1 MKKIVTVLA
10 AAVIAASTMS
20 AADVALGVRGKG
32 SMNVGTKFVEERS
45 GSVEYPYVFGGGFDA
60 YANLSVF
67 NLGAIKLGVQ
77 PEIGMNFFNG
87 ISTKYTA
94 SALGSSTTIEVK
106 WSTTTIDIPVLVT
119 LKTDLGKKF
128 RVGVGVGPYVSF
140 VIDGKVE
147 WEDTKK
153 VGGTTSTSSD
163 FTKKG
168 QDGLDFSATNFGFA
182 FDADLGFGF
191 GPGKLVID
199 VRYMLDVTPTK
210 VLTNGED
217 SDTGNFYRRN
227 LTAALGY
234 EIKI

>member
-1 MKKIVTVLA
+1 MKKIITVLA

-32 SMNVGTKFVEERS
+32 SMNIGTKLVKENSEGS
-45 GSVEYPYVFGGGFDA
+45 GIEYPYVFGGGFDA
-60 YANLSVF
+60 YTNLTIF
-67 NLGAIKLGVQ
+67 KLGGIKLGVQ

-87 ISTKYTA
+87 INQKYTL
-94 SALGSSTTIEVK
+94 SMPFVGSYSVENK
-106 WSTTTIDIPVLVT
+106 AYTTTIDIPVLLT
-119 LKTDLGKKF
+119 LKTDFGKKF
-128 RVGVGVGPYVSF
+128 RIGAGVGPYVSF
-140 VIDGKVE
+140 VVDGKIE
-147 WEDTKK
+147 TTDKD
-153 VGGTTSTSSD
+153 GTS
-163 FTKKG
+163 FKKKG

-191 GPGKLVID
+191 GPGKLVLD

-217 SDTGNFYRRN
+217 SDYTNFYRRN

>member
-1 MKKIVTVLA
+1 MKKIITVLA
-10 AAVIAASTMS
+10 AVVIAASTMS

-32 SMNVGTKFVEERS
+32 SMNIGTKLVKENSEGS
-45 GSVEYPYVFGGGFDA
+45 GIEYPYVFGGGFDA
-60 YANLSVF
+60 YTNLTIF
-67 NLGAIKLGVQ
+67 KLGGIKLGVQ

-87 ISTKYTA
+87 INQKYTL
-94 SALGSSTTIEVK
+94 SMPFVGSYSVENK
-106 WSTTTIDIPVLVT
+106 AYTTTIDIPVLLT
-119 LKTDLGKKF
+119 LKTDFGKKF
-128 RVGVGVGPYVSF
+128 RIGAGVGPYVSF
-140 VIDGKVE
+140 IVDGKIE
-147 WEDTKK
+147 
-153 VGGTTSTSSD
+153 TTDKDETS
-163 FTKKG
+163 FKKKG

-191 GPGKLVID
+191 GPGKLVLD

-217 SDTGNFYRRN
+217 SDYTNFYRRN

>member
-1 MKKIVTVLA
+1 MKKIITVLA
-10 AAVIAASTMS
+10 AAVIAASALS

-32 SMNVGTKFVEERS
+32 SLNAGTKFVEKNEPS
-45 GSVEYPYVFGGGFDA
+45 PVGTYEYPKVFGGGFDA
-60 YANLSVF
+60 YSNLTIF
-67 NLGAIKLGVQ
+67 KLGGIKLGVQ

-87 ISTKYTA
+87 INQ
-94 SALGSSTTIEVK
+94 K
-106 WSTTTIDIPVLVT
+106 WSASVAGYSSSNEIKITTTTIDVPVLVT
-119 LKTDLGKKF
+119 AKIDFGKKF
-128 RVGVGVGPYVSF
+128 RIGAGVGPYVSF
-140 VIDGKVE
+140 VVDGKFASG
-147 WEDTKK
+147 DN
-153 VGGTTSTSSD
+153 

-191 GPGKLVID
+191 GPGKLVLD

-210 VLTNGED
+210 VLVNGED
-217 SDTGNFYRRN
+217 RDTSNFYRRN